1 MNLQM
6 WSFTRLTPKNM
17 KDAMLFESLPNS
29 HLSEIK
35 QRISDQMSIE
45 NLKAEESFQQIIAIL
60 KEAFAKEKEAE
71 NFAVFKN
78 SFTLEGKT
86 EGMLEYVTR
95 FSGSKVK
102 ASKHNIKLGDTTKAY
117 HLKTSRISDQD
128 KSWAGSACWQS

>member
-1 MNLQM
+1 M

-71 NFAVFKN
+71 KYAVFKEFLHIRRKD
-78 SFTLEGKT
+78 SK
-86 EGMLEYVTR
+86 GMLEYVTR